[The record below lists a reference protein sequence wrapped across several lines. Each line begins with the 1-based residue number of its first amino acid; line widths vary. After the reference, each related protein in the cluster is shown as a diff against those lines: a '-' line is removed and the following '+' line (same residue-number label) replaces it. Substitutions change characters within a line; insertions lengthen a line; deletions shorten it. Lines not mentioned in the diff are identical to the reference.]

1 MKRTILV
8 LLVIALCA
16 SLGMSQSQRLVL
28 LEHFTQAS
36 CGPCATYNPGVQ
48 AILTA
53 NPDKIT
59 YIKYQTSWPGYDPMN
74 LHNPTEVASRVGYYG
89 VSGVPHSVLDGN
101 YYDGSASGWN
111 VGTVNNRYAI
121 STPIEIQMQ
130 HSLSAAQDSVHV
142 TMLVKATGPV
152 SGNLVAMIGVVEKHI
167 QFTVA
172 PGSNGEKNFYNVMKK
187 FLPNTLGSSLP
198 SSMSAGDYVIFRY
211 SWKLANF
218 YNIAQL
224 GVVGWVQNKTT
235 KEILQAANSTTNPI
249 IPLHANDGALSSVLG
264 IGNTWCQDDIA
275 PSVILRNQGSL
286 PLTSAEV
293 KYSVNGGAAVS
304 QAWTGNLGFL
314 QEATIPLPLSTFN
327 LSLDNHISIYLN
339 QVNGTSDGYTSND
352 SLGRA
357 FGLAPGTSEK
367 VYLYLKLDN
376 NPQQTT

>member
-1 MKRTILV
+1 MKRPIV
-8 LLVIALCA
+8 LIALLTA
-16 SLGMSQSQRLVL
+16 FGLQLAAQSQRLVL

-111 VGTVNNRYAI
+111 VGTVNARYAM

-167 QFTVA
+167 QFATA
-172 PGSNGEKNFYNVMKK
+172 PGSNGEKNFYHVMKK
-187 FLPNTLGSSLP
+187 FLPNALGNALP
-198 SSMSAGDYVIFRY
+198 ASMNTGDYVIFRH

-218 YNIAQL
+218 YSVAQL
-224 GVVGWVQNKTT
+224 GVVGWVQNRTT
-235 KEILQAANSTTNPI
+235 KEVLQAANSSTNALV
-249 IPLHANDGALSSVLG
+249 PLHANDGALRTLLG
-264 IGNTWCQDDIA
+264 VGDKGCSDEVEPGI
-275 PSVILRNQGSL
+275 ILRNQGSQ
-286 PLTSAEV
+286 PLSSAEIR
-293 KYSVNGGAAVS
+293 YSVNGETPVVH
-304 QAWTGNLGFL
+304 T
-314 QEATIPLPLSTFN
+314 
-327 LSLDNHISIYLN
+327 
-339 QVNGTSDGYTSND
+339 
-352 SLGRA
+352 
-357 FGLAPGTSEK
+357 
-367 VYLYLKLDN
+367 
-376 NPQQTT
+376 